1 VESGVEIPYR
11 NLQEKNTM
19 KIKNL
24 TIQMMLSLT
33 VVMMLT
39 GLGWAQWGQV
49 GYPQY
54 PNSGISRFR
63 WEGIVDGTTF
73 VYIRGRQVRVE
84 SRSGLP
90 VQRQRYNFSDP
101 LPRASVQLGLDVF
114 NGRGRVR
121 LVEYPRSNNDFTA
134 VVRIDDSSGGR
145 DVYGFEL
152 QWYDRTWNDNGGGW
166 GGGNPRNTEGV
177 RWQGRVDG
185 ESIIRFRGE
194 QAWDETISG
203 GGVSGAR
210 FRFSEPLPRRNVLV
224 NLLDNDG
231 RGDVVIIEQPNRNND
246 YTACVRIRD
255 RRGGSGNYNFTLGW
269 EKGRGRDDDNGWP
282 GGGNHSLGLRWSG
295 RVDGRDLIYIRG
307 NQLWVDH
314 REGQPIYDD
323 NYRFSQSLP
332 FDRGA
337 IFVRKLRGRGN
348 VRVIEQPTR
357 NNNYTAVIMVEDRD
371 GGADRYEFEVVW

>member
-1 VESGVEIPYR
+1 
-11 NLQEKNTM
+11 M
-19 KIKNL
+19 KISNL
-24 TIQMMLSLT
+24 KIQLMLSLLIVAFT
-33 VVMMLT
+33 T
-39 GLGWAQWGQV
+39 GLAQAQWD
-49 GYPQY
+49 YPQY

-63 WEGIVDGTTF
+63 WEGIVDGTTS
-73 VYIRGRQVRVE
+73 VYIRGRQVWVE

-101 LPRASVQLGLDVF
+101 LPRASVQLSLEVF

-121 LVEYPRSNNDFTA
+121 LAEYPRSNNDFTA
-134 VVRIDDSSGGR
+134 VVRIDDNSGGR

-166 GGGNPRNTEGV
+166 SGNNPRNVEGV
-177 RWQGRVDG
+177 RWRGRVDG
-185 ESIIRFRGE
+185 ESIVRFRGQ

-203 GGVSGAR
+203 HGVSGAQ
-210 FRFSEPLPRRNVLV
+210 FRFSEALPRRAVTV
-224 NLLDNDG
+224 SLLDNDG
-231 RGDVVIIEQPNRNND
+231 RGDVVILEQPNRNND
-246 YTACVRIRD
+246 YTASVRVRD

-269 EKGRGRDDDNGWP
+269 EKSRWRDDDYGWP
-282 GGGNHSLGLRWSG
+282 GGGGGNQNIGLRWSG
-295 RVDGRDLIYIRG
+295 HVDGRDLIYIRG

-314 REGQPIYDD
+314 REGQPIHDD
-323 NYRFSQSLP
+323 NHRFFQSLP
-332 FDRGA
+332 FDRSS

-357 NNNYTAVIMVEDRD
+357 NNNYTAAIMIEDRD